1 MKIRKVIIS
10 AVLLSSIPFSANA
23 QAELTG
29 DTRSACEAILCL
41 ASPTR
46 PTECAA
52 AIARYFSISLK
63 RFSQTVRARRSF
75 LQLCPTV
82 DSQTI
87 EQIVNNYLPEPDP
100 PEPTPAPAPSNPTTR
115 AEIEARIAQL
125 VPVLEAQT
133 TASTNA
139 ENLLNR
145 CMQRNGGLQN
155 VLCVAEQADY
165 SQKRQ
170 AALNT
175 NAELTRL
182 QELLDTLNCTRG
194 GKYICDVR

>member
-1 MKIRKVIIS
+1 MKLKKLIVS
-10 AVLLSSIPFSANA
+10 AILASAIPFSVNA
-23 QAELTG
+23 QEQLTG

-63 RFSQTVRARRSF
+63 RFSQTVKARRNF
-75 LQLCPTV
+75 LQLCPKV

-100 PEPTPAPAPSNPTTR
+100 PEPTPSPAPSNPSTR

-133 TASTNA
+133 TASLTA
-139 ENLLNR
+139 EILLNQ

-155 VLCVAEQADY
+155 VLCVAEQAGY
-165 SQKRQ
+165 NQKRQ

-175 NAELTRL
+175 NAELNRL
-182 QELLDTLNCTRG
+182 QELLDNLNCTRG
-194 GKYICDVR
+194 AKYICDVR